1 MPQVRLSSEGQVK
14 IPPSMLAKYR
24 LQANDIFEVCDAGSG
39 IVFIP
44 KNVRQKLTKEHFFE
58 IVEKIWARNRSI
70 DSKALDR
77 TINRA
82 VRAVRAEERK
92 TLGR

>member
-14 IPPSMLAKYR
+14 IPPSILAKYR

-44 KNVRQKLTKEHFFE
+44 KNMKQKLTKEHFFE
-58 IVEKIWARNRSI
+58 IVEKIWARNRNI

-82 VRAVRAEERK
+82 VRVVRAQEK
-92 TLGR
+92 ASLNK